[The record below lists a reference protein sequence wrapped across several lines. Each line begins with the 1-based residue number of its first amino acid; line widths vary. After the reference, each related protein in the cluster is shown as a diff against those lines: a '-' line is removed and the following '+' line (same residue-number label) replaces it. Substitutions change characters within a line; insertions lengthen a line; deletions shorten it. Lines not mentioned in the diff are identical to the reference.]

1 MAVEDFSGAA
11 TLVKATALGGL
22 GNFLGGWSPAEGVV
36 LYPYSLLASNA
47 MGLGYAG
54 PVPLSDTSALTG
66 SHPSLSFCPFS
77 F

>member
-36 LYPYSLLASNA
+36 LYPYSLLASHA
-47 MGLGYAG
+47 VGLGYAG

>member
-36 LYPYSLLASNA
+36 LYPYSLLASHA

-66 SHPSLSFCPFS
+66 SDPSLSFCPFS